1 MCRDSRASSQP
12 ARLNRLY
19 SRRYA
24 PLNHFNR
31 LGHESKLS
39 HLSPQSTCSRLRR
52 STDSIDSGLASKL
65 AARSSQSSV
74 PEKRLELS
82 RPCGHRNLNPACLP
96 IPPLRRNPKRGSG
109 PSLQVQQPQVAPE
122 SVDMAGCADVV
133 LSELN
138 RAFALIVHVDQESR
152 T

>member
-1 MCRDSRASSQP
+1 MRRDSRASSQP

-39 HLSPQSTCSRLRR
+39 HLSPQST
-52 STDSIDSGLASKL
+52 
-65 AARSSQSSV
+65 V

-138 RAFALIVHVDQESR
+138 SAFALIVHVDQESR